1 MKEEQKPT
9 EIIIL
14 EAAQDVF
21 ERTGFDGAKMQD
33 IADKA
38 GINKALLHYYYR
50 SKSRLFGVVF
60 QQAFSRLVRP
70 MLEIWQNESD
80 IFIKTERFIEQFLNK
95 LQAHPYMASFVL
107 HEITRNPEH
116 LQQVISQ
123 HAGEIA
129 EIIQRDLDAVS
140 AKHGLPPKNPVH
152 FMCDLF
158 GMAVYPF
165 IARPIIT
172 SLFELD
178 SKAFN
183 QVIEER
189 KKHIPKMIKVMLL
202 S

>member
-1 MKEEQKPT
+1 MAKDQKST
-9 EIIIL
+9 EKVIL
-14 EAAQDVF
+14 SAAQEVF
-21 ERTGFDGAKMQD
+21 ERTGYDGAKMQD

-60 QQAFSRLVRP
+60 QQAFTRLVQP
-70 MLEIWQNESD
+70 MLGIWKAEGD
-80 IFIKTERFIEQFLNK
+80 IFSKTEQFIGQFLDK

-116 LQQVISQ
+116 LQEVISPY
-123 HAGEIA
+123 AGEIA

-140 AKHGLPPKNPVH
+140 KEHGLPPKKPVH

-165 IARPIIT
+165 IARPII
-172 SLFELD
+172 SAVFQLD
-178 SKAFN
+178 KKEFN